1 MERWFH
7 CSESERAAFEAGV
20 KLGSIYH
27 QYLGTPVSRRTVRSL
42 ERAIEEAT
50 SVQPHVR
57 QVRVKL
63 RRKGLRSG
71 ARLMEYSS
79 VSEEML
85 EVDLTVRYRNAEV
98 VAKLR
103 YLDEL
108 AYPLMYLER
117 VRSLRRRSSDR

>member
-1 MERWFH
+1 M
-7 CSESERAAFEAGV
+7 

>member
-1 MERWFH
+1 M
-7 CSESERAAFEAGV
+7 

-50 SVQPHVR
+50 SVQPHVHR
-57 QVRVKL
+57 VRVKL
-63 RRKGLRSG
+63 RRRGLRSG
-71 ARLMEYSS
+71 TRLMEYASL
-79 VSEEML
+79 SEEMF
-85 EVDLTVRYRNAEV
+85 EIDLTVRYRKAEV

-108 AYPLMYLER
+108 AYPLMYIEQ
-117 VRSLRRRSSDR
+117 VRRLR